1 MSIYFT
7 PFNAHTCFAL
17 AATIAGVV
25 LISGNVNAQQT
36 DKYSTCLDYWSVGP
50 SGCGPQK
57 QEKKTQPQPTAPHVS
72 ASQVVVQPAPAVATP
87 VSPTLDQKID
97 DFLENH
103 GKPPREFVA
112 FHLEP
117 TLENA
122 VKWVQT
128 YREMLGRNQQIVYA
142 WEQAEKLYEEA
153 LASDDESVK
162 EKLAQLSKLPEI
174 PDFGVEIPG
183 FERPKTLDE
192 EKLLAVEQ
200 VEERY
205 TPQLNSITA
214 RSNAEKGAGSG
225 YGGGISVQGKALDM
239 SRMGAITSA
248 PIKIDYY
255 FSAQCPFCQRF
266 EPGFQSL
273 IKSAGSTVDV
283 TCIDMTPS
291 GAAIENINGD
301 VDCTWRPL
309 EFGEA
314 ERMGISRT
322 PSLIIDRGN
331 GGPLERLSGYVDPV
345 QLKAHLALP

>member
-1 MSIYFT
+1 MIFNSSQIFSLRVIALT
-7 PFNAHTCFAL
+7 VLGGVMLLSTNAH
-17 AATIAGVV
+17 
-25 LISGNVNAQQT
+25 AQYA

-50 SGCGPQK
+50 SGCGPKKKDK
-57 QEKKTQPQPTAPHVS
+57 QNVPAPAPHVS
-72 ASQVVVQPAPAVATP
+72 VSQVVPQQAPVQVQKAVTQ
-87 VSPTLDQKID
+87 TLDEKID

-122 VKWVQT
+122 LKWVQT
-128 YREMLGRNQQIVYA
+128 YREMLSRNQQIVYA
-142 WEQAEKLYEEA
+142 WEQAEKLYEGA
-153 LASDDESVK
+153 LSSNDESVK
-162 EKLAQLSKLPEI
+162 EKLAQLNKLPEI

-183 FERPKTLDE
+183 FERPKSLDE
-192 EKLLAVEQ
+192 EQILAVEQ

-205 TPQLNSITA
+205 TPQFDNSITA
-214 RSNAEKGAGSG
+214 RSNAASLGGG
-225 YGGGISVQGKALDM
+225 QYGGGISVEGKALDTT
-239 SRMGAITSA
+239 RVGAVTSA

-266 EPGFQSL
+266 EPDFQRL
-273 IKSAGSTVDV
+273 IAGAGSKVDV

-291 GAAIENINGD
+291 GASIENINGD
-301 VDCTWRPL
+301 VDCTWRPI

-314 ERMGISRT
+314 ERMGIKRT